1 MITTNNLYEKIGEK
15 VRGVRKEMGMS
26 QKDLAEKVDFSSST
40 AISLI
45 ESGERNISIDVLQKI
60 STLSGKSIDYFLS
73 NEEKKSI
80 QKEESRIAMR
90 GKGLNAEQENDVL
103 AYIEFVKQRNNGK

>member
-1 MITTNNLYEKIGEK
+1 MINTNNLYERIGSK
-15 VRGVRKEMGMS
+15 VKQVRTEMGMS

-60 STLSGKSIDYFLS
+60 ASLSRKNIEYFL
-73 NEEKKSI
+73 NDEEKRTI

-90 GKGLNAEQENDVL
+90 GKGLTPEQENDVL
-103 AYIEFVKQRNNGK
+103 AYIDFIKKKK